1 MFSIFIALRN
11 VSLLNVF
18 SAVVTVVKKK
28 RRRYMFISKSIK
40 SYSYK
45 YICKQKIEMGWVF
58 LLNYVSVVQ

>member
-11 VSLLNVF
+11 VSPLNVF

-58 LLNYVSVVQ
+58 ILNYVSVVQ